1 MDSLRSEVQELIEL
15 KLNEH
20 QRKIQRLSDVIV
32 KQNQKIRRQQREID
46 LLRTENNQAKD
57 GIRRQRDELNLL
69 RDDVNRRL
77 SSRESTDF
85 VGFSAYTTDD
95 QDPDV
100 GDIIRLPNVHLNA
113 GGGYN
118 TGTSIFTCPT
128 TGFYYIYF
136 NMFLW
141 MEDEGSSSRD
151 DCRIGIRVDGT
162 IMVTVRSVFTFHSFA
177 RQYKY

>member
-1 MDSLRSEVQELIEL
+1 M
-15 KLNEH
+15 
-20 QRKIQRLSDVIV
+20 

-57 GIRRQRDELNLL
+57 GIRWQRDELNLL

-136 NMFLW
+136 NVRVRLENDCLVSLRMDDSVIASVGNFIQATFFL
-141 MEDEGSSSRD
+141 
-151 DCRIGIRVDGT
+151 
-162 IMVTVRSVFTFHSFA
+162 
-177 RQYKY
+177 